1 MALQSLERHTRI
13 VVLISLN
20 STGLWIIPMM
30 TGCLGKADRLHPVVL
45 YIFVFCLNVERT
57 PIVLWFYPKCMVFF
71 IDVSFRDLSIW
82 KRNVLYCCLQKN
94 KNKNT
99 YLYLSFKKVPILCT
113 NFTMVISL
121 GMPCWIGCQKTRSCT
136 N

>member
-1 MALQSLERHTRI
+1 MALQSLERHTRS

-94 KNKNT
+94 KNRNT
-99 YLYLSFKKVPILCT
+99 YLYLNSLKKNHIYTPISQYK
-113 NFTMVISL
+113 NI
-121 GMPCWIGCQKTRSCT
+121 WIICILFLW